1 MIQTSVT
8 SPAEQ
13 TMTDTTTSRG
23 HDVVTP
29 NQSERSTL
37 IAKQSDSSTEDICFH
52 ATPTHTTDLDLDLET
67 TTRDRSN
74 ATATNNLDDDIESGD
89 DDASR
94 RLKPIVSIVDLEEG
108 QGRSPEEVRL
118 LLSERSTTKEVT
130 EDTFSSP
137 ESEQS
142 ESLPAVHA
150 NTVGLI

>member
-1 MIQTSVT
+1 MDTITSH
-8 SPAEQ
+8 
-13 TMTDTTTSRG
+13 G
-23 HDVVTP
+23 HDVTP
-29 NQSERSTL
+29 NESERSTL
-37 IAKQSDSSTEDICFH
+37 IAKQSDNSSTEDICFH

-67 TTRDRSN
+67 ATRDRSN

-150 NTVGLI
+150 NTVS